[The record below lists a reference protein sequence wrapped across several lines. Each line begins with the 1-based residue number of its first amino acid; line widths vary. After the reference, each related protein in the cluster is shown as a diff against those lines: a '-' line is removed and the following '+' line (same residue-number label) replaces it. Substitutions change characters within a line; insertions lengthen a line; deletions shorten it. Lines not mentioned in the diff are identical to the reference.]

1 VHIKRYFEI
10 SKIRKTNKKRFSSLA
25 VEKLQRIHQEK
36 MLSSGPRS
44 YYDEYARKKGMQR
57 VVQDP
62 SSLLTD
68 RTAYTNFL
76 EVQLERVSAAC
87 LAAQA
92 YEDRFN
98 DMQAMV
104 KALEQRCASNVKLIS
119 LAQQCTEEVRSE
131 SDHKLNL
138 VIKQQQDDRKIF
150 EKSINILSQ
159 QEQTLE
165 RAVSTIPLL
174 DSRLLTL
181 EKVFLDQEN
190 KIDHH
195 YKHFSQ
201 LFQSLS
207 TKYDELEHFQKDSSS
222 QIDSFHTRINQFSYT
237 MEENQSTV
245 QSFQEEMEKKINH
258 QLTNFEMK
266 YDSSMKFLEEA
277 VNQKLISL
285 EKNLLTNQNDSLSMI
300 KQHYNTLSSEFHS
313 YQSSIQEDML
323 HLKSSLDDQVQQSL
337 QSFQEHYDNKLD
349 ELNALSTQQ
358 LQQVHALEEELI
370 QFYEKTDVFK
380 QELASKQSE
389 LELKEEHAYN
399 LYEQQLSFL
408 NKQFQDLREQVN
420 ELDSHNLKSIYSM
433 RSKGIDAAASVSL
446 FKSGSRDSLLTA
458 ASSVRSGIASK
469 KSNFTMNNNTTS
481 RSNRSVDDRIA
492 SQMRSLTIDD
502 MEEQEQVRPYSDSEI
517 ALGSSSIRKSRSGDV
532 FPSTTSATATTGT
545 KKLKKTVSYRDE
557 ATSSAFPSA
566 LSFDRSSMAPYSPS
580 RGSLGGSG
588 PLSRKSSA
596 RSVLS
601 TTTTPQN
608 PLNNNQNT
616 TSSYS
621 LNNNNDNNNEANSAP
636 LNSEGILSSLD
647 NYSQNMASYLR

>member
-1 VHIKRYFEI
+1 
-10 SKIRKTNKKRFSSLA
+10 
-25 VEKLQRIHQEK
+25 

-68 RTAYTNFL
+68 RIAYTNFL

-165 RAVSTIPLL
+165 RAVGTIPLL

-207 TKYDELEHFQKDSSS
+207 KKYDELEHSQKDSFS
-222 QIDSFHTRINQFSYT
+222 QVDSLHTRINQFSYT
-237 MEENQSTV
+237 MEENQSTFE
-245 QSFQEEMEKKINH
+245 SFREDMEKKISH

-300 KQHYNTLSSEFHS
+300 KQHYNTLSSEFHTHK
-313 YQSSIQEDML
+313 SSLQEDML
-323 HLKSSLDDQVQQSL
+323 HLKSNLDDQVQQSL
-337 QSFQEHYDNKLD
+337 QSFQEHYDHKLD

-358 LQQVHALEEELI
+358 LQQVHSLEEELI
-370 QFYEKTDVFK
+370 QFCEKTDVFK

-408 NKQFQDLREQVN
+408 NKQFQDLREQFN
-420 ELDSHNLKSIYSM
+420 ELDSHNLKSVYSM
-433 RSKGIDAAASVSL
+433 RSKGIDATGPSSSL
-446 FKSGSRDSLLTA
+446 FKSGSRDSQLTT
-458 ASSVRSGIASK
+458 ASSLRTGIASK
-469 KSNFTMNNNTTS
+469 KSTVAMNSNNNSGHKTNSSS
-481 RSNRSVDDRIA
+481 RSNRSVDDRIS

-502 MEEQEQVRPYSDSEI
+502 MDEQEQVRPFSDSEI
-517 ALGSSSIRKSRSGDV
+517 ALGSSSIRKSRSGDIL
-532 FPSTTSATATTGT
+532 PTSTTATN

-557 ATSSAFPSA
+557 ATASTVFPSA
-566 LSFDRSSMAPYSPS
+566 LSFDRSSTPYSPS
-580 RGSLGGSG
+580 RGGSA

-601 TTTTPQN
+601 TTTTPQS
-608 PLNNNQNT
+608 PLNNNEN

-621 LNNNNDNNNEANSAP
+621 LNNDTNNEEVNFAP
-636 LNSEGILSSLD
+636 LNSEDILSSLD
-647 NYSQNMASYLR
+647 NYSQHMASYLREQMNNNNEGSRTIGKVISKYNNDRQQIFQK